1 MTEPHNKSELVFGHR
16 KGSGSKDLL
25 NPIDLGSRPVKK
37 YPHLFGR
44 RGFRIKVPAQLSND
58 ITEDFGRIM
67 GLGDQAAGHIEQQP
81 LHDGGPD
88 KKVVQDLIGV
98 GQVPS
103 LRSNS
108 KTRQLYRAFVEH
120 GNQFRA
126 NGEAE

>member
-1 MTEPHNKSELVFGHR
+1 MTKPHNESELVFGHR

-44 RGFRIKVPAQLSND
+44 RGFRIKVSAQLGND
-58 ITEDFGRIM
+58 IAEDFGRIM

-98 GQVPS
+98 SQLPGPHCN
-103 LRSNS
+103 SN
-108 KTRQLYRAFVEH
+108 TRQLYRAFVEH
-120 GNQFRA
+120 GNWVRA
-126 NGEAE
+126 NGEAG